1 MPSSSKIGRAWSSVS
16 GVGLL
21 EDLVKLG
28 ARDLHT
34 IGEVRR
40 RYALARELSIDQ
52 LLVLILLA
60 IHPGSGLA
68 KAKTG
73 SLPGGLL
80 GLKTVSGVKFL

>member
-28 ARDLHT
+28 RGDLHA

-52 LLVLILLA
+52 LLVLVLLA
-60 IHPGSGLA
+60 IPGSGLA